1 MKEQIVYLDSSVI
14 VKRYVEEP
22 GSNIVRE
29 LYLKA
34 YSGEVI
40 LSYSMWNIGEVL
52 GAFDRA
58 RSIGRVDD
66 EVYDVIKRRFLL
78 ETRRMVRLGPAL
90 VVPLKIRILRESWRL
105 IEKYHIY
112 EADAI
117 QVASARYVNAS
128 RFLTG
133 DERLHEVATEEK
145 LNSTH
150 IK

>member
-52 GAFDRA
+52 GAF
-58 RSIGRVDD
+58 I
-66 EVYDVIKRRFLL
+66 RR
-78 ETRRMVRLGPAL
+78 
-90 VVPLKIRILRESWRL
+90 
-105 IEKYHIY
+105 H
-112 EADAI
+112 
-117 QVASARYVNAS
+117 
-128 RFLTG
+128 
-133 DERLHEVATEEK
+133 
-145 LNSTH
+145 
-150 IK
+150 